1 MPSPLQVL
9 LRAGKAVGR
18 SIRSQSG
25 NLLAYV
31 VLVMVIFGFLGAL
44 MVSLFG
50 TSLAG
55 SAEANARRRAVY
67 LSESGLRYGMSELRG
82 TGFTTTAINRLNTT
96 RYRLEPA
103 GEFALNVF
111 TPWFESAANQT
122 IEPSGTVRL
131 NVAKGKVPEGFLGR
145 IPVTAP
151 LLRLVNFDFIDL
163 SGTGIPETAKTSISG
178 AALVDE
184 NTLDFQAND
193 DFVVGQNETICFSV
207 HPFAAGQTLMTLGN
221 FDLQPVAKNV
231 FPLRDG
237 AFRFRDCDFYYRSA
251 EDLGDRFRLY
261 NLSSTQTGCI
271 GIPFTNIPADE
282 EILFSP
288 RNYLLSARGVSGEA
302 SYGGD
307 LDHAIGITSHAG
319 LAPNERGA
327 DIAFEEESDLASV
340 LRPVK
345 RAESDRIVAVD
356 NEQKAILLGG
366 EAGPALGGV
375 WFRDTRNIG
384 GVREYCNAQGCFF
397 NRGVRVFFTLQYAGQ
412 GDGLVFALINGNP
425 NKNDTASIGGDIE
438 QSELLGFSGDSRL
451 EAAGTLFLDNSGP
464 RRGLIP
470 PKIGLEFD
478 TRVNYSAALEQSLR
492 YCEGSSLNPN
502 TRNDPGTS
510 GRDAVHYVFWGN
522 SALNI
527 PCRREPYCGGVSS
540 CRGDPSY
547 DDNRHNAT
555 GDGTQNWV
563 YLTGGNIESSPAV
576 AADGTIY
583 FGSWDGHLYALNPD
597 GTLRWRFATGGRVY
611 SPAIGGAGTIYVGSE
626 DGNLYAVLPDGRQIW
641 RYPTGGAVT
650 TRPAV
655 SAAGNIYFGSDDG
668 FFYALTPSGDRLW
681 PPYKVSSLIDED
693 RPNPIR
699 SSPAFSPAGGTVYF
713 GTDEGLFY
721 ALNATSGTLVGLTV
735 PSSAD
740 KFRSSPAVGPDGRV
754 YVGNDNGFIYALN
767 SAASGVV
774 WSVSTGEAVRS
785 SPAVGTNGV
794 VYVGSMN
801 DRLYAIDAATGD
813 LRWTYTAGGNI
824 QSPVALDADNHVY
837 FGSDDNRVHALYA
850 DGSVKWVFETQGDVR
865 GKPLVMPDGTVYAG
879 SFDYRLYAIN
889 QFANPKNYRDRLITY
904 ESGQVGGA
912 PAVVDD
918 ADDWLKGAASRGPWA
933 VRLEVTRSRNP
944 SGGTYEYTL
953 KTWLRQCATP
963 ACSGENEPL
972 SSFFADTRVKYE
984 PETRPAQLEQTIRL
998 LATDHQDFERVLF
1011 GFTTQ
1016 TGAGDLQTATIRN
1029 FRLSFIRPDD
1039 PTVTSD
1045 PTWP

>member
-1 MPSPLQVL
+1 MRRPLHRLIPLSQALRRL
-9 LRAGKAVGR
+9 L
-18 SIRSQSG
+18 RSQSG

-44 MVSLFG
+44 MVSLFS

-55 SAEANARRRAVY
+55 SAEANVRRRAVY

-82 TGFTTTAINRLNTT
+82 SGFATSAIQRLNTT
-96 RYRLEPA
+96 RYRVAPA
-103 GEFALNVF
+103 GEFDLNVF
-111 TPWFESAANQT
+111 SPWFESAANQT

-131 NVAKGKVPEGFLGR
+131 NVAKGKVPEGFIGR

-163 SGTGIPETAKTSISG
+163 SGTGIPETAKTWISG

-184 NTLDFQAND
+184 NTLDLQAND
-193 DFVVGQNETICFSV
+193 DFIVGKGETICFSV

-221 FDLQPVAKNV
+221 FDLQPVAKQI

-237 AFRFRDCDFYYRSA
+237 AFRFRNCDFYYRSA

-261 NLSSTQTGCI
+261 DLSSTQTHCI
-271 GIPFTNIPADE
+271 GIPFMNIPADE

-288 RNYLLSARGVSGEA
+288 RNYLLSARGIAGEV

-307 LDHAIGITSHAG
+307 LDHAIGVTSHAG

-340 LRPVK
+340 LRQVK
-345 RAESDRIVAVD
+345 RPESDRFVTVD

-366 EAGPALGGV
+366 ETGPALGGV

-384 GVREYCNAQGCFF
+384 GVRDYCNAQGCFF
-397 NRGVRVFFTLQYAGQ
+397 NRGVRVFFTLQYTGQ
-412 GDGLVFALINGNP
+412 GDGLVFTLANGNNP

-438 QSELLGFSGDSRL
+438 QSELLGFAGDSRL
-451 EAAGTLFLDNSGP
+451 DAAGSNFLDNSGP
-464 RRGLIP
+464 KRGIFP

-478 TRVNYSAALEQSLR
+478 TRVNYSAALEQSLH
-492 YCEGSSLNPN
+492 YCADSTRLNGD
-502 TRNDPGTS
+502 TRNDPGTD
-510 GRDAVHYVFWGN
+510 GRDAVHYVFWGH
-522 SALNI
+522 SALNV
-527 PCRREPYCGGVSS
+527 PCRREPYCGGETS

-563 YLTGGNIESSPAV
+563 YLTGGDIESSPAL

-583 FGSWDGHLYALNPD
+583 FGSRDGHLYALHPN
-597 GTLRWRFATGGRVY
+597 GTLRWRFPTGGKVY
-611 SPAIGGAGTIYVGSE
+611 SPALGGDGTIYVGSE
-626 DGNLYAVLPDGRQIW
+626 DGNLYAVHPDGYEIW
-641 RYPTGGAVT
+641 RYATGGEVA

-655 SAAGNIYFGSDDG
+655 SATGNIYFGSDDG
-668 FFYALTPSGDRLW
+668 FFYALTSGGALLW
-681 PPYKVSSLIDED
+681 SYNDGF
-693 RPNPIR
+693 PIR
-699 SSPAFSPAGGTVYF
+699 SSPALSSSGGTVYF
-713 GTDEGLFY
+713 GSDQGVFY
-721 ALNATSGTLVGLTV
+721 AFSAAGGTLIGLTA
-735 PSSAD
+735 PAPANA
-740 KFRSSPAVGPDGRV
+740 FRSSPAVGPGGRV
-754 YVGNDNGFIYALN
+754 YVGNDNGRIYALN
-767 SAASGVV
+767 SAASTVL
-774 WSVSTGEAVRS
+774 WSVATGGAVHS
-785 SPAVGTNGV
+785 SPAVGPNGV
-794 VYVGSMN
+794 VYVGSDN
-801 DRLYAIDAATGD
+801 GRLYALDAATGSE
-813 LRWTYTAGGNI
+813 RWNYQAGGAI
-824 QSPVALDADNHVY
+824 RSPVALDADNHVY

-865 GKPLVMPDGTVYAG
+865 GKPLVLPDGTVYAG
-879 SFDYRLYAIN
+879 SFDNRLYAIN
-889 QFANPKNYRDRLITY
+889 QFANPKNYRDRLIAY
-904 ESGQVGGA
+904 DGGRVGGA

-918 ADDWLKGAASRGPWA
+918 ANDWLKGASSRGPWA
-933 VRLEVTRSRNP
+933 VRLEVTRSRTASN
-944 SGGTYEYTL
+944 GTYEYTL

-972 SSFFADTRVKYE
+972 SSFFADTRVKYS
-984 PETRPAQLEQTIRL
+984 PATQPAQLEQTIRL
-998 LATDHQDFERVLF
+998 LPADHEDFERVLF
-1011 GFTTQ
+1011 GFVTQ

-1039 PTVTSD
+1039 PTVSDD

>member
-1 MPSPLQVL
+1 MPSPLHRLVL
-9 LRAGKAVGR
+9 AAHALRR
-18 SIRSQSG
+18 PLRSQSG

-31 VLVMVIFGFLGAL
+31 VVVMVIFGFLGAL
-44 MVSLFG
+44 MVSLFS

-82 TGFTTTAINRLNTT
+82 SGFGASAIRRLNTT
-96 RYRLEPA
+96 RYRLDPA
-103 GEFALNVF
+103 GEFVINVF
-111 TPWFESAANQT
+111 SPWFESAANQSL
-122 IEPSGTVRL
+122 EPSGTVRL
-131 NVAKGKVPEGFLGR
+131 NVAKGRVPEGFPGR

-151 LLRLVNFDFIDL
+151 RLRLVNFDFINL
-163 SGTGIPETAKTSISG
+163 SGTGIPETAKTWVSG

-184 NTLDFQAND
+184 NTLDFQADD
-193 DFVVGQNETICFSV
+193 DFVVGKGETICFSV

-221 FDLQPVAKNV
+221 FDLQPVARNI

-237 AFRFRDCDFYYRSA
+237 AFRFRNCDFYYRSA

-261 NLSSTQTGCI
+261 NLSSTQMGCI
-271 GIPFTNIPADE
+271 GIPFMNIPGDE

-307 LDHAIGITSHAG
+307 LDHAIGVTSHAG

-327 DIAFEEESDLASV
+327 DIAFEEESDLASI
-340 LRPVK
+340 LRQVK
-345 RAESDRIVAVD
+345 RSESDRFVTVD

-397 NRGVRVFFTLQYAGQ
+397 NEGVRVFFTLQYAGQ
-412 GDGLVFALINGNP
+412 GDGLVFVLANGNP
-425 NKNDTASIGGDIE
+425 AKNDTASVGGDIE
-438 QSELLGFSGDSRL
+438 QSELLGFAGDSRL
-451 EAAGTLFLDNSGP
+451 DAAGTLFLDNSGP
-464 RRGLIP
+464 ARGLLP

-492 YCEGSSLNPN
+492 YCEDSRLNRD
-502 TRNDPGTS
+502 TRNDPGAD

-522 SALNI
+522 SALNV
-527 PCRREPYCGGVSS
+527 PCRKEPYCGGASP

-555 GDGTQNWV
+555 GDGTRNWF

-583 FGSWDGHLYALNPD
+583 FGSWDGHLYALNPN

-611 SPAIGGAGTIYVGSE
+611 SPALGAGGTIYVGSE
-626 DGNLYAVLPDGRQIW
+626 DGNLYAVHPDGYETW
-641 RYPTGGAVT
+641 RYATGGAVT

-668 FFYALTPSGDRLW
+668 SFYALTSGGALLW
-681 PPYKVSSLIDED
+681 RYPDGF
-693 RPNPIR
+693 PIR
-699 SSPAFSPAGGTVYF
+699 SSAALSPSGGTVYF
-713 GTDEGLFY
+713 GSDQGVFY
-721 ALNATSGTLVGLTV
+721 AFTAASGILVGLTI
-735 PSSAD
+735 PSSANA
-740 KFRSSPAVGPDGRV
+740 FRSSPAVGPDGRV
-754 YVGNDNGFIYALN
+754 FVGNDNGRIYAFN

-774 WSVSTGEAVRS
+774 WSVATGEAVRS
-785 SPAVGTNGV
+785 SPAVGANGV

-850 DGSVKWVFETQGDVR
+850 DGSVKWVFETLGDVR

-904 ESGQVGGA
+904 DSGRVGGA
-912 PAVVDD
+912 PAVVED
-918 ADDWLKGAASRGPWA
+918 ANDWLKGAASRGPWA
-933 VRLEVTRSRNP
+933 VRLEVTRSRTA
-944 SGGTYEYTL
+944 SGGTYAYTL

-963 ACSGENEPL
+963 ACSGENEAL
-972 SSFFADTRVKYE
+972 SSFFADTRVKYS
-984 PETRPAQLEQTIRL
+984 PLTRPAQLEQTIQL
-998 LATDHQDFERVLF
+998 LPADHVDFERVLF

-1016 TGAGDLQTATIRN
+1016 TGPGDLQTATIRN
-1029 FRLSFIRPDD
+1029 FRLSFIRPGD
-1039 PTVTSD
+1039 PTVSED